1 MHKHTS
7 NVDPLVALECSS
19 ADMKLSEKSQR
30 TVHIQCAKFQ
40 TFLPYGSRGCN
51 RVQWQKKEEEK
62 DKKEKYT
69 PLFSV
74 SGTSEPTNEDPME
87 MKCDVK
93 Q

>member
-1 MHKHTS
+1 MSDLYFKCILPTYDKVCHKTITT
-7 NVDPLVALECSS
+7 LERACFNE
-19 ADMKLSEKSQR
+19 A
-30 TVHIQCAKFQ
+30 
-40 TFLPYGSRGCN
+40 SRGCHSL
-51 RVQWQKKEEEK
+51 QWQKKEEEK

>member
-1 MHKHTS
+1 MNK
-7 NVDPLVALECSS
+7 N
-19 ADMKLSEKSQR
+19 QG
-30 TVHIQCAKFQ
+30 TVPNQCAKFQ
-40 TFLPYGSRGCN
+40 NFLPYGSRGY
-51 RVQWQKKEEEK
+51 RRLQWKKKEEEK

-93 Q
+93 QWGCMWVEYLCTLMQ